1 MIDISNP
8 NPPPPLL
15 PVIHWQRTGIDRLSS
30 KFLGCWALKL
40 LENQMPLPLPLLAD
54 NALKGGTSGTLLP
67 MQVRRKRRGFDPWV
81 GKIPWSGAWQP
92 TPVFLPGESRG
103 ERSLVGYSPW
113 GRTESDTTERLPT
126 LNALK

>member
-1 MIDISNP
+1 MTFLILIHLL
-8 NPPPPLL
+8 PLL

-103 ERSLVGYSPW
+103 ERSLVGYTDH
-113 GRTESDTTERLPT
+113 GAAQSDTTEQLT
-126 LNALK
+126 TFGT